1 MKKSICQGS
10 FPKDLSTKQCIKIAS
25 EAGFDAIQLV
35 LEDPSSVNED
45 LINRDA
51 RVKRIAE
58 SVGMEKAREGS
69 ISPDSSPE
77 ELAELEKALETYDM
91 NVSSVMTML
100 HWFFPFTSPE
110 SNIASNAI
118 EIGETMIDYADR
130 FDADTVLIIPGVVT
144 EEVSYSDAYGRAK
157 ETIGQLVPYGEEK
170 GVSLGIENVWSK
182 FLLSPLEMKRFVEEF
197 DSPQAGVYFDVGNI
211 LDYGFPSHWIELLG
225 DKIKKIHLK
234 DYNRSL
240 GGISGFTYL
249 LQGNVNWPRVVK
261 SLEEIDYEDYLTV
274 EVPPYPSFAPE
285 RAVFDSSR
293 SLDKILSLGNN

>member
-10 FPKDLSTKQCIKIAS
+10 FPKYFSTKKCIKIAS

-35 LEDPSSVNED
+35 LEDPASVNED

-58 SVGMEKAREGS
+58 SVGMEEAREGS
-69 ISPDSSPE
+69 ISPGSTPA
-77 ELAELEKALETYDM
+77 ELADLEETLEAYDM
-91 NVSSVMTML
+91 EVSSVMTML

-144 EEVSYSDAYGRAK
+144 EEVSYGDAYSRAK
-157 ETIGQLVPYGEEK
+157 ENIGQLVPYGEEK
-170 GVSLGIENVWSK
+170 GVSLGIENVWNK

-234 DYNRSL
+234 DYNRAL

-293 SLDKILSLGNN
+293 SLDKILSSGK